1 MSIPPQTFAEMCC
14 PFTCWPNILL
24 VPTEPFPNSCGE
36 KRGVLS
42 GHSFVALQ
50 CSPRWDKM
58 KWPWL
63 GYRKV
68 LLRCRGMCKLITKT
82 RIFFGAYH
90 RRIGKVPLK
99 EVLKRG
105 ILVILLLRGEQ
116 KTTNAI
122 MLCKLHLSLPGLR
135 PCRASSWRYGCTE
148 DECLVLID
156 ALTSPSCVLN
166 VWYVRVRKSEVV
178 FLEQVWWNN
187 LSISWEVCQV
197 LIHFL
202 EDLNEFTYCTR

>member
-1 MSIPPQTFAEMCC
+1 MCC

-50 CSPRWDKM
+50 CFPRWDKM

-68 LLRCRGMCKLITKT
+68 LLRCRGDVSRTPKKCKLITKT
-82 RIFFGAYH
+82 RKFFGVYH

-99 EVLKRG
+99 EVLKKEHSFDSFVEGRAKNNQCHDA
-105 ILVILLLRGEQ
+105 LQ
-116 KTTNAI
+116 AA
-122 MLCKLHLSLPGLR
+122 SLTA
-135 PCRASSWRYGCTE
+135 RAS
-148 DECLVLID
+148 
-156 ALTSPSCVLN
+156 ALQNKFLKT
-166 VWYVRVRKSEVV
+166 WMHRRRVPR
-178 FLEQVWWNN
+178 FNWCPQ
-187 LSISWEVCQV
+187 IS
-197 LIHFL
+197 
-202 EDLNEFTYCTR
+202 